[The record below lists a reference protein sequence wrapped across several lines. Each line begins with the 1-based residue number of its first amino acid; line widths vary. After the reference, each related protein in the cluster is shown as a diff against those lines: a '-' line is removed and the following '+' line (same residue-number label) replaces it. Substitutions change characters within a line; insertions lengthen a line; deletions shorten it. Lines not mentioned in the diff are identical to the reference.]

1 MSWFEQLA
9 GFAESHYDDV
19 QAKLE
24 VQGQKLHSRV
34 NGKSFQIGTLEM
46 PSLGELRARVAGD
59 SGSSGHTRLSVV
71 QGDARK
77 LHSAMEYN
85 GALFQV
91 ASQFNLLEMV
101 SPHVTPEDG
110 VGCYEHDHTQGP
122 ACAIA
127 AGAATIYRN
136 YFVPIGQGSGQRA
149 NRQLDGLAELGQT
162 LSTALGVPVASL
174 WRMKNGYALCTEE
187 GLACINQHLATLN
200 QTELDILRSRLRI
213 GLHWDVEVTDS
224 ASHRRPI
231 VSQVFCSALP
241 IAYTRLGHAN
251 WQPFAS
257 LILEATY
264 EATLQAAIL
273 NARRGASKVV
283 LLTLVGGGAFGNARD
298 WILAAI
304 QRAMR
309 TVRGHDL
316 DVRIV
321 SYGAIAADLRAL
333 ADSVD

>member
-1 MSWFEQLA
+1 MDWFERLT
-9 GFAESHYDDV
+9 GFAENSYDDV
-19 QAKLE
+19 RAKLG
-24 VQGQKLHSRV
+24 VDGQKLHSRV
-34 NGKSFQIGTLEM
+34 NGKSFRIGTLEM
-46 PSLGELRARVAGD
+46 PTLGELRARVANESVC
-59 SGSSGHTRLSVV
+59 SGETRLTIV

-77 LHSAMEYN
+77 LHSALDCN

-101 SPHVTPEDG
+101 SPHVTPEEG

-136 YFVPIGQGSGQRA
+136 YFVPIQRKSGQRA
-149 NRQLDGLAELGQT
+149 NRQLDGLADLGQA
-162 LSTALGVPVASL
+162 LSTALGVPAASL
-174 WRMKNGYALCTEE
+174 WRMKNGYALCTQE
-187 GLACINQHLATLN
+187 GLAGINQHLASLN

-213 GLHWDVEVTDS
+213 GIHWDVEVTDS
-224 ASHRRPI
+224 ASQRRPI
-231 VSQVFCSALP
+231 VSQAFCSALP
-241 IAYTRLGHAN
+241 ISYTRLDQAN

-273 NARRGASKVV
+273 NARRGASNIV
-283 LLTLVGGGAFGNARD
+283 LLTLVGGGVFGNARE

-304 QRAMR
+304 KRALQSAQ
-309 TVRGHDL
+309 GHNL
-316 DVRIV
+316 DVRVV
-321 SYGAIAADLRAL
+321 SYGPISADLRAL
-333 ADSVD
+333 AEAG